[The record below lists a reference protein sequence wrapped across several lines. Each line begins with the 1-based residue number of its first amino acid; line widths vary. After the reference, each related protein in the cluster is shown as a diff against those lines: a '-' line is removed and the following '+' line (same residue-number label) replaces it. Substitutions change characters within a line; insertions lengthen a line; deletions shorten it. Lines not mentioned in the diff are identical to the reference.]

1 MTEPSIDVAFHRPRT
16 VQEAVALLRGDDGA
30 MCLAGGATLVAM
42 MNADLVA
49 PSGLISL
56 SGIEALKSTERQSD
70 GSVRIGAMRKHH
82 ETAGEVLLE
91 EGQCVL
97 REAARQIANMPVRN
111 MGTIGGSI
119 AFFDPAADYPPAL
132 VAADAVVEISGPD
145 GDRVVPAAEFFVGW
159 YETALGPGD
168 IVTSVRLPPAL
179 TGSIGFFHKLAR
191 VSGDF
196 ATVSV
201 ALVLAMTGGTVN
213 HLAVAVGACGPTPV
227 RLPDLEAELTG
238 KALDD
243 ADIDRLATALADA
256 LDPIDDVRASAE
268 YRRLV
273 APRMVK
279 QAIAEAMQAL
289 GGAA

>member
-1 MTEPSIDVAFHRPRT
+1 MTEPGIDVAFHRPRT
-16 VQEAVALLRGDDGA
+16 VEEAVALLRGDDGA

-42 MNADLVA
+42 MNAALVE
-49 PSGLISL
+49 PSGLVSL
-56 SGIEALKSTERQSD
+56 SGVDALRNAERLQD
-70 GSVRIGAMRKHH
+70 GSARIGAMRKHC
-82 ETAGEVLLE
+82 ETAEETVLE
-91 EGQCVL
+91 NGQCVL

-145 GDRVVPAAEFFVGW
+145 GERTVPAAEFFVGW

-168 IVTSVRLPPAL
+168 IVTAVRLPAAPK
-179 TGSIGFFHKLAR
+179 GSIGLFHKLAR

-196 ATVSV
+196 ATASI
-201 ALVLAMTGGTVN
+201 ALILAMSGETVT
-213 HLAVAVGACGPTPV
+213 HLAIAVGACGPTPV
-227 RLPDLEAELTG
+227 RLPDIEAELTG
-238 KALDD
+238 KVLDG
-243 ADIDRLATALADA
+243 AGIDRLAMTLADK

-279 QAIAEAMQAL
+279 RAIAEA
-289 GGAA
+289 AATLRGVA